1 MHFIENLR
9 LQWSGLHRGEQDG
22 VWDDQQGGLH
32 HHQGGGEAEDE
43 KHYIQFNLKKFQV
56 CSPDTVSNCEEIENV
71 NCNLVPDLVC
81 RNITETR

>member
-43 KHYIQFNLKKFQV
+43 KH
-56 CSPDTVSNCEEIENV
+56 
-71 NCNLVPDLVC
+71 
-81 RNITETR
+81 